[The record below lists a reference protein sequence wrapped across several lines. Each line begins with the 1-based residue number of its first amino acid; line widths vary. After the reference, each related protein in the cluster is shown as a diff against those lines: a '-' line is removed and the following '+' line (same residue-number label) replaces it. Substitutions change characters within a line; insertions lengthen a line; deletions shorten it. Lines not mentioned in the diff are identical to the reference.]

1 MAKKEI
7 ILAYEEDIHL
17 WGINSNLEDYRLCWY
32 INETLYWKMKRINDV
47 NFYNPKSKTV
57 QYYSAYKFENEID
70 FYDAEL
76 IQNKRAGNYLL
87 PEMKSFDYVF
97 LLKGELAYF
106 DTDAFEQQLSQIS
119 GIQLVYKVDLDKIKS
134 RKNLLLRHFNEA

>member
-17 WGINSNLEDYRLCWY
+17 WGINSNLEDYRLCWF
-32 INETLYWKMKRINDV
+32 INDTLQWKMRRIEDI
-47 NFYNPKSKTV
+47 NFYNPKIKVV
-57 QYYSAYKFENEID
+57 QSFSAYKYENEID

-87 PEMKSFDYVF
+87 PEMKNFDYVF
-97 LLKGELAYF
+97 LLKGELEYF
-106 DTDAFEQQLSQIS
+106 DIAAFEYQLSQIS

-134 RKNLLLRHFNEA
+134 RRNLLLRHFNEA